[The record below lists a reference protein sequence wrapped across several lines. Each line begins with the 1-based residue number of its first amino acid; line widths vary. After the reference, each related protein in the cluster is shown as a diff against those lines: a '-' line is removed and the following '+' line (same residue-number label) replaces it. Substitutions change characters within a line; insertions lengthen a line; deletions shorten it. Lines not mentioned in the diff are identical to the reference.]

1 MASRTIVVILG
12 TAALLIIVA
21 SGFTPLFVVTPPA
34 ASAVPAKSVSLY
46 DFYAINPLSQPQ
58 LIFNYSYATSS
69 GALVVLLLA
78 ASASFSVTDY
88 FTTLISREILVL
100 LWPIMIIAGL
110 VFVLRRRLGLVAGA
124 LGIAAFLSA
133 LIFLTRL
140 AASVAATAA
149 SGYVPAGSVL
159 SLGIGAYLEIVATA
173 IFFVAW
179 ALARRGG
186 AGLTSGP
193 MPAPTGQA
201 IASGP

>member
-21 SGFTPLFVVTPPA
+21 SGFSPWFVVTPPA
-34 ASAVPAKSVSLY
+34 APSVPAKRVSLY
-46 DFYAINPLSQPQ
+46 DFYAINPLPQPQ
-58 LIFNYSYATSS
+58 LILNYSYATSS
-69 GALVVLLLA
+69 GALVVLILLLA
-78 ASASFSVTDY
+78 ASASFSVTGY

-100 LWPIMIIAGL
+100 LWPIMIIVGL

-179 ALARRGG
+179 ALARG
-186 AGLTSGP
+186 AVRV
-193 MPAPTGQA
+193 
-201 IASGP
+201 